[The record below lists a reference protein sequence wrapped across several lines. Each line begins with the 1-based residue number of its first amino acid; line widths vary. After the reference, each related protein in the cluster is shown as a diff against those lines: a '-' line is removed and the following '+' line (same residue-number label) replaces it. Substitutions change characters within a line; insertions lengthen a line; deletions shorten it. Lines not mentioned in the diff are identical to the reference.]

1 MDTAK
6 VDQEVTEVKNPVST
20 SCLPTTIPGAVI
32 VKNPG
37 NFYVA
42 SASAQQ
48 QQSCLT
54 TIDQTQLQAMGPH
67 PSQPQ
72 QRRLFVAVGGRK
84 PLPGGQ
90 GQGKTKP
97 FPRTPS
103 SVYHSSGAT
112 LNPGGVKHDVRSG
125 VMSCGV
131 GGVKPDRQKVQ
142 LHRVMIPYGDDKK
155 SGDLEGEAQSEMD
168 HSAGPA
174 DTSGDIQKDNN
185 SSADPSAGESIVN
198 KGTKFFRH
206 IFSGSYPAPDSLE
219 DDDLRLLVSQNEVSE
234 WKLPFSLHPLDDQL
248 KQQAE
253 EDNAKAKTFYDGPYP
268 DVDNIGR

>member
-1 MDTAK
+1 MAR

-42 SASAQQ
+42 SASSAQQ
-48 QQSCLT
+48 KPCLT
-54 TIDQTQLQAMGPH
+54 TIDQAQLQAMGPH
-67 PSQPQ
+67 PSQQPQQ

-84 PLPGGQ
+84 PVPE

-103 SVYHSSGAT
+103 SVYHSSGAA
-112 LNPGGVKHDVRSG
+112 LNPGNVKHDVRSG
-125 VMSCGV
+125 VMSCGGGG

-142 LHRVMIPYGDDKK
+142 LHHVMIPYGDDKK
-155 SGDLEGEAQSEMD
+155 SSCDLEGEAAQSETD
-168 HSAGPA
+168 RSAGPA
-174 DTSGDIQKDNN
+174 DASRDVQKET
-185 SSADPSAGESIVN
+185 PSAGGESIAN

-206 IFSGSYPAPDSLE
+206 IFSGSYPTPDSLE